1 MQVARFAH
9 SRLEA
14 YPVIREALVRGDR
27 VAHGL
32 PRGYAK
38 LGDQLRRAL
47 LGAFLQ
53 FVEGA
58 CREGA
63 DRRARLR
70 CARAEASEAAAA
82 LDAVCVLG
90 LAPAGELEAIVAL
103 LDRFSALATGLGRL
117 GASSPPR

>member
-1 MQVARFAH
+1 MHSARFAH
-9 SRLEA
+9 SRLAA
-14 YPVIREALVRGDR
+14 YQVVREALVRGDR
-27 VAHGL
+27 LAKRL
-32 PRGYAK
+32 PRGYGK

-70 CARAEASEAAAA
+70 CARAEAGEAAAA
-82 LDAVCVLG
+82 LDAVRALG
-90 LAPAGELEAIVAL
+90 LAPAGEPEAIVAL
-103 LDRFSALATGLGRL
+103 LDRFAAMATGLGQL
-117 GASSPPR
+117 GRS